1 MRSRAVG
8 QVGSGSLEVEDG
20 RMMQKVAV
28 IGASAA
34 GLFTAYLLARKGQQ
48 VQVF

>member
-1 MRSRAVG
+1 
-8 QVGSGSLEVEDG
+8 
-20 RMMQKVAV
+20 MQKVAV